1 VSDCSL
7 RELDARAR
15 TAYDCFGLVDQ
26 GVHYMS
32 KSRFGS
38 GALRTAAIAG
48 VFCAVGALAAG
59 SADAVVT
66 QAVNVTTFHYD
77 NYRTGWDQAET
88 VLTPKAVQKGA
99 GGLTFQMTSF
109 TALDDQVDAQPL
121 VMTGQTIKGQG
132 VHNVVYVV
140 TESNTVYAI
149 DATSGAIL
157 LQRTFGAPV
166 PEGSLPGGCSNNG
179 PNVGMTSTPV
189 IDAPN
194 STMYVME
201 FYLFNGTTPAY
212 RLHALDLSSLKDIVP
227 AQGVKATATLSN
239 GKPYKFNASVTRQRP
254 ALLLAN
260 GNVYAGFGSFCD
272 VAANQSRGWVLGWQ
286 TGSLTP
292 LPSNELTNKLA
303 KSTDDFFLS
312 SVWMSGYGLASGGPN
327 GDIYFVTGNA
337 DYSGD
342 SVNGTT
348 NIGESVVQMS
358 PDLSTVVSI
367 YTPADWSQLD
377 NYDADY
383 GSGGA
388 LLLPPQPNQKSDLL
402 VAAGKEGKMF
412 FLNADNLTDEI
423 GSYYIGGCWCGQSYF
438 TGSDGAGHIVTSGN
452 NNAGIWTVKAGAKP
466 GLTNITFANGIPGVQ
481 DPGFMTAVST
491 NGTTAN
497 SGVIWSVSHADGSS
511 NEYVWLTAFN
521 ANSGAQLFSA
531 EAGTW
536 PNTNGNANLAPVV
549 ANGNVYVASYEG
561 LAIFGLAAPTAGTVK
576 VPVMP
581 HAVTRVALAPG
592 QHEIF
597 GRVHGISGSIV
608 TVQKRDGTLVTVDAL
623 SAAKKFDLAA
633 PSIGHGIH
641 VVGTYSPAGV
651 MVAAVVTHAKDHSE
665 LWLSDR

>member
-1 VSDCSL
+1 M
-7 RELDARAR
+7 
-15 TAYDCFGLVDQ
+15 T
-26 GVHYMS
+26 
-32 KSRFGS
+32 KSRIVS
-38 GALRTAAIAG
+38 RTLRIAAIAG
-48 VFCAVGALAAG
+48 AFCAIGALAAG
-59 SADAVVT
+59 GADAVVT
-66 QAVNVTTFHYD
+66 GVNVTTFHYD
-77 NYRTGWDQAET
+77 NYRTGWDPSET

-121 VMTGQTIKGQG
+121 VMTNQTIMGQG

-157 LQRTFGAPV
+157 LQRTFGTPV

-212 RLHALDLSSLKDIVP
+212 RLHALDLSTLKDIVP
-227 AQGVKATATLSN
+227 AQPVKATATLSN

-272 VAANQSRGWVLGWQ
+272 VNANQSRGWVLGWQ
-286 TGSLTP
+286 TGTMTP
-292 LPSNELTNKLA
+292 LASNELTNKLN

-312 SVWMSGYGLASGGPN
+312 AVWMSGYGLASGGPN
-327 GDIYFVTGNA
+327 GDIYFVTGNS

-342 SVNGTT
+342 SINGTT
-348 NIGESVVQMS
+348 NIGESAVQMS

-367 YTPADWSQLD
+367 FTPSDWSSLD
-377 NYDADY
+377 NGDTDF

-388 LLLPPQPNQKSDLL
+388 LLLPPQPNQKTDLL
-402 VAAGKEGKMF
+402 VAAGKDGNMY
-412 FLNADNLTDEI
+412 FLNGDNL
-423 GSYYIGGCWCGQSYF
+423 GSGILGTYGIGGCWCGQSYY
-438 TGSDGAGHIVTSGN
+438 TAADGAGRIVSSGN
-452 NNAGIWTVKAGAKP
+452 NSVGIWSVKAGAKP
-466 GLTNITFANGIPGVQ
+466 GLTNITFANGIPGAQ

-497 SGVIWSVSHADGSS
+497 SGVIWTVSHADGSD

-521 ANSGAQLFSA
+521 ANSGAQLFTA
-531 EAGTW
+531 QAGTW

-561 LAIFGLAAPTAGTVK
+561 LAIFGLAAPAAGVK

-581 HAVTRVALAPG
+581 HTVTRIALAPG
-592 QHEIF
+592 EHEIF
-597 GRVHGISGSIV
+597 GTVHGISGSTV

-623 SAAKKFDLAA
+623 AAAKKFDLAA
-633 PSIGHGIH
+633 PAVGHGIH
-641 VVGTYSPAGV
+641 VVGTYNPAGV
-651 MVAAVVTHAKDHSE
+651 MLASVVMHAKDHSA